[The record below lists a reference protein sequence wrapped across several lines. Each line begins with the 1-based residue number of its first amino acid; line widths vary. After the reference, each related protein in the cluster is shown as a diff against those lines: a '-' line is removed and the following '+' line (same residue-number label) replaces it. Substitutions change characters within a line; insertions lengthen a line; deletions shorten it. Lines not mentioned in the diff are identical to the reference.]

1 MEWYLMVWKKYG
13 VLDGRACRKEYWV
26 FLLFNWLI
34 LIFLS
39 VPLSV
44 GKAVGGVGAVGKGV
58 GVLGAIIVILG
69 SIYVLAIVIPSISVS
84 VRRLHDSGK
93 SGWLILLFAVV
104 AIIPFIGFI
113 GSLIFIIFMCL
124 PSDPGANKYGP
135 NPKDTFNYRNA
146 AEQGDAAAQY
156 NLGIM
161 YDHGRGVPQDSTQ
174 AALWYRK
181 AAEQGYAPAQSNLG
195 AAYHEGQ
202 GVPQNY
208 AQAVAWY
215 RKAAEQGDATAQ
227 FNLGTA
233 YFDGQGVSQDY
244 VESCYWLIL
253 AELRKPEGLKADEVA
268 KLKADAA
275 SHLAEAVLTQT
286 LERSRK
292 WFEEHNLVSVGGAEP
307 IREAS
312 ADTRSSWPSI
322 VGWALIVIG
331 LLGGMWHWAAERF
344 DIVALPGALITMA
357 FFIILGIG
365 AIKRSWKFIGIGLGL
380 VFFVPMLILLTIP
393 TVGSLKKQANET
405 SAIQSMR
412 AITQAQVKYESTFPA
427 NGYAC
432 SLASLGG
439 DPKSSTATPAAAQ
452 LLQSDLASGIKNGYI
467 FTIGN
472 CTKVTVNG
480 TDHITGY
487 KITAVPQTV
496 GKTGNRGYCSDESS
510 IIKADPA
517 GGENCTQPIQ

>member
-1 MEWYLMVWKKYG
+1 
-13 VLDGRACRKEYWV
+13 
-26 FLLFNWLI
+26 
-34 LIFLS
+34 
-39 VPLSV
+39 
-44 GKAVGGVGAVGKGV
+44 
-58 GVLGAIIVILG
+58 
-69 SIYVLAIVIPSISVS
+69 
-84 VRRLHDSGK
+84 
-93 SGWLILLFAVV
+93 
-104 AIIPFIGFI
+104 
-113 GSLIFIIFMCL
+113 
-124 PSDPGANKYGP
+124 
-135 NPKDTFNYRNA
+135 
-146 AEQGDAAAQY
+146 
-156 NLGIM
+156 
-161 YDHGRGVPQDSTQ
+161 
-174 AALWYRK
+174 
-181 AAEQGYAPAQSNLG
+181 
-195 AAYHEGQ
+195 
-202 GVPQNY
+202 
-208 AQAVAWY
+208 
-215 RKAAEQGDATAQ
+215 
-227 FNLGTA
+227 
-233 YFDGQGVSQDY
+233 
-244 VESCYWLIL
+244 
-253 AELRKPEGLKADEVA
+253 
-268 KLKADAA
+268 
-275 SHLAEAVLTQT
+275 
-286 LERSRK
+286 
-292 WFEEHNLVSVGGAEP
+292 
-307 IREAS
+307 
-312 ADTRSSWPSI
+312 
-322 VGWALIVIG
+322 
-331 LLGGMWHWAAERF
+331 
-344 DIVALPGALITMA
+344 MA